1 MNELDKFCPPPRL
14 AATPRQV
21 ERVSCSTW
29 MHSGR
34 QRPQP
39 FRFGPSEGIQRW
51 LT

>member
-14 AATPRQV
+14 TATPRQV
-21 ERVSCSTW
+21 ERV
-29 MHSGR
+29 
-34 QRPQP
+34 RPQP